1 MANKIT
7 PQQMFREYGVFNDLR
22 PADGLSGDR
31 RTLTTTDALS
41 AVLEKNFTPDAIGD
55 KKLFGGIVMGTM
67 LSDQPVASNPMENL
81 EYVSQQIEL
90 ANNPDAEGQD
100 VYYKYKVYVHEAD
113 PRVVMPI
120 EELLAG
126 SKKRIKFEG
135 LSLLD
140 RINSLP
146 EASLALGADIPGA
159 KVGIEPGTLVEIIYS
174 NEAKFLNPQI
184 VKVGS
189 KVLDVNISQSSLK
202 IIHQTAGTT
211 TLRSSSGSKV
221 SEKRKK
227 RRAAG
232 RALAKKQ
239 RDLRRKIFESKGDEK
254 LKDSKGIE
262 FDSRTARG
270 GLEGPFEKKSSRS
283 WTSPAI
289 LAKKHQ
295 DELKAKFMPQVEKMC
310 ARLKM
315 PVKTFFKIL
324 KKESGTFDPYAINP
338 NTSATGLIQ
347 FMPRVAKS
355 GGTTVEQLLIMGPEK
370 ALGYVE
376 RYFEKQIKSFVP
388 SGVVSN
394 ADDGV
399 DWYFLVFYPRA
410 IGKPSSYVIGDAGT
424 AEVNQGYADPQHP
437 ENLITRRR
445 VVARWLA

>member
-113 PRVVMPI
+113 PRIVMPI

-159 KVGIEPGTLVEIIYS
+159 KVGIQPGTLVEVIYS

-211 TLRSSSGSKV
+211 TLRSSSGSG
-221 SEKRKK
+221 SGTSSRDTPS
-227 RRAAG
+227 RRAA
-232 RALAKKQ
+232 RALAEKQ
-239 RDLRRKIFESKGDEK
+239 KDLRKQIFESKGNEK
-254 LKDSKGIE
+254 LVDSKGIE
-262 FDSRTARG
+262 FDTKTTRG
-270 GLEGPFEKKSSRS
+270 GLEGPFEKKSNRG
-283 WTSPAI
+283 WTSNAI
-289 LAKKHQ
+289 LSQEDQRA
-295 DELKAKFMPQVEKMC
+295 LKAKFMPEIKAMLG
-310 ARLKM
+310 RLGM
-315 PVKTFFKIL
+315 PLVTFERIL
-324 KKESGTFDPYAINP
+324 RKESGIFDPYAVNG

-347 FMPRVAKS
+347 FMPKTAKS
-355 GGTTVEQLLIMGPEK
+355 LGTTVEDLLTMGPK
-370 ALGYVE
+370 KQLGYVE
-376 RYFEKQIKSFVP
+376 KYFQKLKANRTIS
-388 SGVVSN
+388 SDN
-394 ADDGV
+394 DGV
-399 DWYFLVFYPRA
+399 DWYFLVFYPKA
-410 IGKPSSYVIGDAGT
+410 IGKPDTYVIGSAYT
-424 AEVNQGYADPQHP
+424 AEVNPGYADPQHP
-437 ENLITRRR
+437 EKRITRRR
-445 VVARWLA
+445 VVARWLGKT